1 MVLEANRSI
10 WTMEMQAH
18 SSYPLLSLLRH
29 CAPSIHDSRTAC
41 TFRTWQCKLYTYMID
56 VLALM
61 SSRDLE
67 LHDLVISIDIPRKQ
81 HVQLSQWCLYFYLCY
96 LYLLETRSLIANW
109 YKKNKLTLPQ
119 AGQRPASFPLF
130 AASCI
135 LDVTSPWDPNK
146 CLSKPYIKKKNM
158 LLLCNVWMYKFCYK
172 QQ

>member
-1 MVLEANRSI
+1 MALEANRSI

-29 CAPSIHDSRTAC
+29 CAPSIRDSRTAC

-67 LHDLVISIDIPRKQ
+67 QHDLVISIDIPRNQRTTLTNNVYISVYATSISCCK
-81 HVQLSQWCLYFYLCY
+81 L
-96 LYLLETRSLIANW
+96 TDA
-109 YKKNKLTLPQ
+109 KKDKLTLPQ

-130 AASCI
+130 AASCM
-135 LDVTSPWDPNK
+135 LDVTSP
-146 CLSKPYIKKKNM
+146 
-158 LLLCNVWMYKFCYK
+158 
-172 QQ
+172 